1 MSIKYNVDEL
11 NNEQLVEIN
20 DNLKIEIEN
29 SKYNKFAPKRTIEPY
44 CIENKDIYVPLAF
57 GSSVLKLQRRKRTE
71 FSSMNVVFEGTL
83 RPEQEEIKKEAITQ
97 LSKSGSIIISLY
109 TGGGKTITSINLACD
124 IKLKTLIIVNKIVL
138 LNQWEESLKKF
149 CPSSS
154 ILKLVPKAK
163 MKEHD
168 FCIVNAINIP
178 KKSRDF
184 FKDYGLVICDEV
196 HLIMA
201 ESLSKCLLSI
211 QPRYLIGLSATPYRT
226 DGLDPLLDF
235 YFGEYKIIRLLEREH
250 TVYKVKTGFLPTVEL
265 TENGK
270 VNWNVLITSQALSNE
285 RNELIIRIAKH
296 FNKRNILIM
305 SKRIEQAKYIFS
317 RLEEEGES
325 VTNLIGKK
333 QEYDKDAR
341 ILVAVAS
348 KTGTG
353 FDHPKMDCLI
363 LASDLEN
370 YFIQVLGR
378 VLRTQDV
385 KPIIFDLLDENR
397 ILDKHFKTRNETYK
411 KVGGKVIDFN
421 KLFSELLN

>member
-1 MSIKYNVDEL
+1 MSLKYNVNEL
-11 NNEQLVEIN
+11 NNTQLTEIN

-29 SKYNKFAPKRTIEPY
+29 SKYNKFAPKKTIEPFY
-44 CIENKDIYVPLAF
+44 IDLGNQKIYVPF
-57 GSSVLKLQRRKRTE
+57 SYGFSVLKLPRRER
-71 FSSMNVVFEGTL
+71 SSFPTMNVMFEGEL
-83 RPEQEEIKKEAITQ
+83 REEQEIIKKESITQ
-97 LSKSGSIIISLY
+97 LNKKGSIIISLY
-109 TGGGKTITSINLACD
+109 TGGGKTITSINLACS
-124 IKLKTLIIVNKIVL
+124 IKLKTLVIVNKIVL
-138 LNQWEESLKKF
+138 LNQWEESIQKF
-149 CPSSS
+149 CPSAS
-154 ILKLVPKAK
+154 ILKLVPNAK

-178 KKSRDF
+178 KKPRDF

-201 ESLSKCLLSI
+201 ESLSKCLLNI

-226 DGLDPLLDF
+226 DGLDKLLDF
-235 YFGEYKIIRLLEREH
+235 YFGDYKIVRLLKREH
-250 TVYKVKTGFLPTVEL
+250 TVYKVKTGFTPTVEL
-265 TENGK
+265 AENGK
-270 VNWNVLITSQALSNE
+270 VNWNVLITSQAMDKD
-285 RNELIIRIAKH
+285 RNELIVKIAKQ
-296 FNKRNILIM
+296 FNERNILIM

-317 RLEEEGES
+317 RLEEDGES

-333 QEYDKDAR
+333 QDYDKDAR

-378 VLRTQDV
+378 VLRTKEV
-385 KPIIFDLLDENR
+385 KPIIFDLLDENK

-411 KVGGKVIDFN
+411 EVGGKIINFKV
-421 KLFSELLN
+421 